1 MSPLLK
7 VADVSKS
14 FGALKAN
21 SNISFEVSPGEVLA
35 ILGENGAGKTT
46 LMNIIFG
53 HYLADTGDVE
63 FKGSALRAG
72 DPRAAIEAGIGMV
85 HQHFT
90 LAENLTVLE
99 NTLIGAQSLWK
110 PRLNSAAARRKLIA
124 LADRFG
130 LEMDPDRTVSE
141 LSVGEKQR
149 LEILKTLYND
159 CELLIL
165 DEPTAS
171 LTPQEASVLFA
182 SIRSMVSEGLAVI
195 VISHKLHEIL
205 KISDRIIVLRSGK
218 TVGDVLTSQADKR
231 QLGEMIVGQQIERPK
246 RGTGAVESVSRI
258 LLENVNTKG
267 GTTSVA
273 LDEVSLSLF
282 GGEIIGIAGVA
293 GNGQKAL
300 AEVMSGHQQ
309 PSSGRIIIDQQ
320 PFGRVSP
327 RTFMQA
333 GIAYIPEDRNLEGMV
348 GDMTVWEN
356 AVLSET
362 ANAEMVGGFSQ
373 INKRAC
379 LALAE
384 RICADNDVRTQSLV
398 QPTRLLSGGNVQKL
412 LIGRWLA
419 RNPRIIIACQ
429 PSRGLDEGAISAVHR
444 MLLAARQSGSA
455 ILLISEDL
463 EEIMALADRIAV
475 MFDGRLSEPMPN
487 SNVDPVELGLM
498 MTGEGLHAV

>member
-7 VADVSKS
+7 VADVGKS

-21 SNISFEVSPGEVLA
+21 SNISFGVARPKCWPFSERMVPQNNFDEHHLW
-35 ILGENGAGKTT
+35 
-46 LMNIIFG
+46 
-53 HYLADTGDVE
+53 HYLADTGRCRVQRISTACRRSE
-63 FKGSALRAG
+63 
-72 DPRAAIEAGIGMV
+72 AAIEAGIGMV

-110 PRLNSAAARRKLIA
+110 PRLNSMAARRKLIA
-124 LADRFG
+124 LADRFRARNG
-130 LEMDPDRTVSE
+130 SGSNRFGTFCWREA
-141 LSVGEKQR
+141 G

-231 QLGEMIVGQQIERPK
+231 QLGEMIVGQQIERPM
-246 RGTGAVESVSRI
+246 RVSGAVESVSRI
-258 LLENVNTKG
+258 MLEDVNTKG
-267 GTTSVA
+267 GATSVA
-273 LDEVSLSLF
+273 LDGVSLSLF

-309 PSSGRIIIDQQ
+309 PSRAGS
-320 PFGRVSP
+320 SSTESLLAEYP

-362 ANAEMVGGFSQ
+362 ANAEMIGGFSQ

-444 MLLAARQSGSA
+444 MLLAARQAGSA

-463 EEIMALADRIAV
+463 EEIMALADRISV
-475 MFDGRLSEPMPN
+475 IFDGRLSEPMPN
-487 SNVDPVELGLM
+487 SNIDPVELGLM

>member
-7 VADVSKS
+7 VAGVSKS

-21 SNISFEVSPGEVLA
+21 RNICFEVARGEVLA

-53 HYLADTGDVE
+53 HYLADIGVVE

-110 PRLNSAAARRKLIA
+110 LGLQTAAARRKLVA
-124 LADRFG
+124 LAERFG
-130 LEMDPDRTVSE
+130 LEIDPDRLVSE

-171 LTPQEASVLFA
+171 LTPQEASGLFV
-182 SIRSMVSEGLAVI
+182 SIRRMVSEGLAVI
-195 VISHKLHEIL
+195 VISHKLNEIL
-205 KISDRIIVLRSGK
+205 EISDRIIVLRSGE
-218 TVGDVLTSQADKR
+218 TVGDVVTSKADKR
-231 QLGEMIVGQQIERPK
+231 QLGEMIVGRPVERPQ
-246 RGTGAVESVSRI
+246 RGSGPPETASRI
-258 LLENVNTKG
+258 ALEDVSTIG
-267 GTTSVA
+267 DGSSIA
-273 LDEVSLSLF
+273 LDRISLTLC

-300 AEVMSGHQQ
+300 GEVMSGHQK
-309 PSSGRIIIDQQ
+309 PSTGRIIIDQQ
-320 PFGRVSP
+320 AIGRTSP
-327 RTFMQA
+327 RAFMQA
-333 GIAYIPEDRNLEGMV
+333 GIAYIPEDRNREGMV

-356 AVLSET
+356 AVLSE
-362 ANAEMVGGFSQ
+362 ADSQAMVGGFSQ
-373 INKRAC
+373 IDKRAC
-379 LALAE
+379 LAQAE
-384 RICADNDVRTQSLV
+384 RICTDYDVRTHSLV
-398 QPTRLLSGGNVQKL
+398 QPARLLSGGNLQKL

-429 PSRGLDEGAISAVHR
+429 PSRGLDEGAISAVHS
-444 MLLAARQSGSA
+444 MLLAARQTGSG
-455 ILLISEDL
+455 ILMISEDL
-463 EEIMALADRIAV
+463 EEIIALADRVAV
-475 MFDGRLSEPMPN
+475 MFNGRLSASIPN
-487 SNVDPVELGLM
+487 NNIDPIELGLM
-498 MTGEGLHAV
+498 MTGEGFHAI

>member
-21 SNISFEVSPGEVLA
+21 SNISFEVARGEVLA

-53 HYLADTGDVE
+53 HYLADTGAVE

-110 PRLNSAAARRKLIA
+110 PRLKIEAARHKLIA

-130 LEMDPDRTVSE
+130 LEMDPDRPVSE

-171 LTPQEASVLFA
+171 LTPHEASGLFV
-182 SIRSMVSEGLAVI
+182 SIRRMVSEGLAVI

-205 KISDRIIVLRSGK
+205 KISDRIIVLRSGE

-231 QLGEMIVGQQIERPK
+231 KLGEMIVGRPIEKPK
-246 RGTGAVESVSRI
+246 RGSGAVETASRI
-258 LLENVNTKG
+258 TLENVSTKG
-267 GTTSVA
+267 GNTSVA
-273 LDEVSLSLF
+273 LDRINLTLC

-293 GNGQKAL
+293 GNGQKGL

-309 PSSGRIIIDQQ
+309 PSNGRIIIDRQ
-320 PFGRVSP
+320 PVGRVSP
-327 RTFMQA
+327 STFMKA
-333 GIAYIPEDRNLEGMV
+333 GIAYIPEDRNREGMV
-348 GDMTVWEN
+348 GDMAVWEN

-362 ANAEMVGGFSQ
+362 RNAALVGAISQ
-373 INKRAC
+373 IDKRAC
-379 LALAE
+379 MAQAE
-384 RICADNDVRTQSLV
+384 RICANNDVRTQSLA
-398 QPTRLLSGGNVQKL
+398 QPARLLSGGNVQKL

-419 RNPRIIIACQ
+419 RKPGIIIACQ

-444 MLLAARQSGSA
+444 MLLAARQDGSA

-463 EEIMALADRIAV
+463 EEIMALTDRIAV
-475 MFDGRLSEPMPN
+475 MFDGRLSSPLPN
-487 SNVDPVELGLM
+487 RAIDPVELGLM
-498 MTGEGLHAV
+498 MTGEGFHAI

>member
-14 FGALKAN
+14 FGVLKAN
-21 SNISFEVSPGEVLA
+21 SNISFEVTRGEVVA

-53 HYLADTGDVE
+53 HYLADSGAVE

-110 PRLNSAAARRKLIA
+110 PRLNTAAARRKLIV
-124 LADRFG
+124 LAERFG
-130 LEMDPDRTVSE
+130 LEIDPARLVSE

-149 LEILKTLYND
+149 LEILKTLYHD
-159 CELLIL
+159 CEMLIL

-171 LTPQEASVLFA
+171 LTPQEASGLFA
-182 SIRSMVSEGLAVI
+182 SIRRMVSEGLAVI

-205 KISDRIIVLRSGK
+205 KISDRIIVLRAGE

-231 QLGEMIVGQQIERPK
+231 QLGEMIVGRPIERPK
-246 RGTGAVESVSRI
+246 RGSSSAETASRI
-258 LLENVNTKG
+258 TLEGVSTMG
-267 GTTSVA
+267 GGTSVA
-273 LDEVSLSLF
+273 LDRINLTLC

-309 PSSGRIIIDQQ
+309 PSKGRIIIDQQ
-320 PFGRVSP
+320 PIGRSSP

-333 GIAYIPEDRNLEGMV
+333 GIAYIPEDRNRDGMV

-362 ANAEMVGGFSQ
+362 ENAALVGGFSQ
-373 INKRAC
+373 IDKRAC
-379 LALAE
+379 LAQAE
-384 RICADNDVRTQSLV
+384 SICARNDVRTQSLV
-398 QPTRLLSGGNVQKL
+398 QPARLLSGGNVQKL

-419 RNPRIIIACQ
+419 RNPGIIIACQ

-444 MLLAARQSGSA
+444 MLLAARQAGSA

-463 EEIMALADRIAV
+463 EEIMALADRVSV
-475 MFDGRLSEPMPN
+475 MFDGRISVPSPN
-487 SNVDPVELGLM
+487 YNIDPVEVGLM
-498 MTGEGLHAV
+498 MTGEGFHAL